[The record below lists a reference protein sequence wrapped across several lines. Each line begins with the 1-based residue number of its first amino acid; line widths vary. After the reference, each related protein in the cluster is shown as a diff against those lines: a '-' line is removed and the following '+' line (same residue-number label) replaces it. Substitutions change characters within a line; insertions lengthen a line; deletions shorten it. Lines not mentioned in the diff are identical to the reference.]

1 MSDTGRHVIAVEAP
15 GGALMIVHSYDTRE
29 VSIEAARARCRVLN
43 LQWDRVKLY
52 PNAEPDI
59 WGSYA
64 AGTVEEFNNEKG

>member
-15 GGALMIVHSYDTRE
+15 TGGLMIVNSYRARE
-29 VSIEAARARCRVLN
+29 TTVEAARARCRVLN
-43 LQWDRVKLY
+43 RCWARVRLY
-52 PNAEPDI
+52 PNAEPDV